1 MEQITIKDCFYM
13 IAASWNSIEI
23 STNNISKTS
32 DELNSESDSEENSV
46 MRKEVLDNFN
56 INIGQIEE
64 LLADDDCNTFKVLTD
79 KEIIEVVQEST
90 ADEPEEAMD
99 S

>member
-1 MEQITIKDCFYM
+1 
-13 IAASWNSIEI
+13 
-23 STNNISKTS
+23 
-32 DELNSESDSEENSV
+32 

-99 S
+99 SQECQGPSHCEASKCLEVGLK